1 MSKILVI
8 DDDPMIRVVI
18 QRALKN
24 QGHDVSIAADGQE
37 GIEKAQTVQP
47 ALIICDW
54 MMPAVDGLK
63 VCRWVKSNP
72 ELCTTFFILLT
83 SRGGIADRVEGLNK
97 GADDFLSKPID
108 IAELQARVRAG
119 LRLHQLNQDLQTQKQ
134 HLEAELAEAATYVK
148 TLLPAPLSGI
158 VSIESHFIP
167 SSQLGGDCFDYFWLD
182 QESLAIYLLD
192 VSGHGLGAA
201 LPSIL
206 VLNQLRSRS
215 LPDVDFREPE
225 AVLEGLN
232 QQFQMSSQNEK
243 YFTIWYGVYH
253 APTRQLTYASAGHPP
268 AVLIQ
273 PNRLEPASASE
284 LSGSAGSVAQL
295 RTPCLP
301 IGMMADVKFTSD
313 RMTVPDAS
321 VMYVFSDGI
330 YELCQPGQQIW
341 GLDAFVT
348 LLAALDPK
356 VSLDEILAQIQTE
369 SGVQTFNDDLSL
381 LRVRFRS

>member
-18 QRALKN
+18 QRALRN
-24 QGHDVSIAADGQE
+24 QGHDVVIASDGRD
-37 GIEKAQTVQP
+37 GIEKAKTFQP

-83 SRGGIADRVEGLNK
+83 SRGGIADRVEGLNT

-108 IAELQARVRAG
+108 IIELQARVRAA
-119 LRLHQLNQDLQTQKQ
+119 LRLHQLNRDLQTQKQ
-134 HLEAELAEAATYVK
+134 LLEAELAEAAAYVK
-148 TLLPAPLSGI
+148 ALLPKPLSGS
-158 VSIESHFIP
+158 VNIESCFVP
-167 SSQLGGDCFDYFWLD
+167 CSQLGGDCFDYFWLD
-182 QESLAIYLLD
+182 QEYLAIYLLD

-215 LPDVDFREPE
+215 LPEVDFHDPV
-225 AVLEGLN
+225 AVLRGLN
-232 QQFQMSSQNEK
+232 HQFQMSSQNEK

-253 APTRQLTYASAGHPP
+253 SPTRQLTYASAGHPP
-268 AVLIQ
+268 AIVVQ
-273 PNRLEPASASE
+273 HPPESASE
-284 LSGSAGSVAQL
+284 SASENVVAQL

-301 IGMMADVKFTSD
+301 IGMMPEARFTSD
-313 RMTVPDAS
+313 RFTVPDAS

-330 YELCQPGQQIW
+330 YELSQPGDGIW
-341 GLDAFVT
+341 GLDAFVN
-348 LLAALDPK
+348 LLATFDPT
-356 VSLDEILAQIQTE
+356 VSLDEILAQIQAE

-381 LRVRFRS
+381 LRVSFNESVKN

>member
-18 QRALKN
+18 QRALQN
-24 QGHDVSIAADGQE
+24 QGHEVATAADGRE
-37 GIEKAQTVQP
+37 GIEKAQKCQP

-54 MMPAVDGLK
+54 MMPAVDGLR

-72 ELCTTFFILLT
+72 NLCTTFFILLT
-83 SRGGIADRVEGLNK
+83 SRGGIADRVEGLNT

-108 IAELQARVRAG
+108 IAELQARVRAA
-119 LRLHQLNQDLQTQKQ
+119 LRLHQLNRDLQTQKQ
-134 HLEAELAEAATYVK
+134 LLEAELAEAATYVK
-148 TLLPAPLSGI
+148 ALLPVPLSGI
-158 VSIESHFIP
+158 VSIESRFIP

-182 QESLAIYLLD
+182 QDYLAIYLLD

-215 LPDVDFREPE
+215 LPDVDFHSPE
-225 AVLEGLN
+225 AVLRGLN
-232 QQFQMSSQNEK
+232 DQFQMSSQNEK

-268 AVLIQ
+268 AIVVQSQKSPESNAL
-273 PNRLEPASASE
+273 
-284 LSGSAGSVAQL
+284 GSVVAQL

-301 IGMMADVKFTSD
+301 IGMMPDAKYISD
-313 RMTVPDAS
+313 RFRVPDAS

-330 YELCQPGQQIW
+330 YELSQPGDCIW
-341 GLDAFVT
+341 GLDAFVH
-348 LLAALDPK
+348 LLAALDPQEN
-356 VSLDEILAQIQTE
+356 LDKILTQIQTE

-381 LRVRFRS
+381 LRVCFTD

>member
-18 QRALKN
+18 QRALRN
-24 QGHDVSIAADGQE
+24 QGHEVAIAADGRE
-37 GIEKAQTVQP
+37 GIEKAQKCQP

-54 MMPAVDGLK
+54 MMPAVDGLR

-72 ELCTTFFILLT
+72 DLCTTFFILLT
-83 SRGGIADRVEGLNK
+83 SRGGIADRVEGLNT

-108 IAELQARVRAG
+108 IAELQARVRAA
-119 LRLHQLNQDLQTQKQ
+119 LRLHQLNRDLQTQKQ
-134 HLEAELAEAATYVK
+134 LLEAELAEAATYVK
-148 TLLPAPLSGI
+148 ALLPSPLSGI
-158 VSIESHFIP
+158 VSIESRFIP

-182 QESLAIYLLD
+182 PDHLAIYLLD

-215 LPDVDFREPE
+215 LPDVDFHDPK
-225 AVLEGLN
+225 AVLRGLN
-232 QQFQMSSQNEK
+232 DQFQMSSQNEK

-268 AVLIQ
+268 AIVVQ
-273 PNRLEPASASE
+273 PKHAKQSPESA
-284 LSGSAGSVAQL
+284 VAKL

-301 IGMMADVKFTSD
+301 IGMMPDAKYISD
-313 RMTVPDAS
+313 RFTVADAS

-330 YELCQPGQQIW
+330 YELSQPEDCIW
-341 GLDAFVT
+341 GLDAFVH
-348 LLAALDPK
+348 LLATLDSQ
-356 VSLDEILAQIQTE
+356 VSLDEILSQIQTE
-369 SGVQTFNDDLSL
+369 SGVQTFDDDLSL
-381 LRVRFRS
+381 LRVQF